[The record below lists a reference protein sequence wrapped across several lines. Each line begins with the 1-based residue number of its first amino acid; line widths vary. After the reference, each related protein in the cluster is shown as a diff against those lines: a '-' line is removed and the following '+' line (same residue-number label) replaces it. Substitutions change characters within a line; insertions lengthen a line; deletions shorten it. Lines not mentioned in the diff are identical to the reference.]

1 MMATGTSDLFLS
13 NLDWEI
19 FPPFHNDNGDNDN
32 DFDASF
38 LLSLFLPFSS
48 FFFFLFRVLEVMEA
62 ALNEARTAFLFSSWL
77 NLTLYTLEICL
88 GVYYFNI
95 SKYPWNSFNR
105 LTLTASLL
113 VDTACT
119 AVVCYNVYFVSHFTY
134 SAHSPL
140 LIGLERHE
148 QYLVDFRS
156 KSPFSSF
163 RAASQPDVNED
174 VNQFIQPWTLPATI
188 LLTYTS
194 SLIEQCFYVHRYWKI
209 SRNIFMTLIIVVFIV
224 THVVFGFISGIWTAI
239 RPQIG
244 FSFAVTATTVA
255 AVLCSAT
262 DLVIAV
268 CMAWKLK
275 SIRTTYAQTQSLIR
289 RMTIQ
294 AVTNGIIT
302 STATIIMLVLLFT
315 TINGRFY
322 VLFASLGRLY
332 TLTVLINFIVLRGSK
347 EETSRV
353 ISRTRSTRTRTA
365 TAGDPVAMTPIGEF
379 SSEEGMRAEANG
391 SLVFHSFTVP
401 DLDSE
406 QVSSENVELDEYT
419 SSSGAAS
426 MERFKSQTTRTGTG
440 TGNEFII

>member
-1 MMATGTSDLFLS
+1 
-13 NLDWEI
+13 
-19 FPPFHNDNGDNDN
+19 
-32 DFDASF
+32 
-38 LLSLFLPFSS
+38 
-48 FFFFLFRVLEVMEA
+48 MEA

-119 AVVCYNVYFVSHFTY
+119 AVVCYNVYF
-134 SAHSPL
+134 
-140 LIGLERHE
+140 
-148 QYLVDFRS
+148 YLVDFR
-156 KSPFSSF
+156 
-163 RAASQPDVNED
+163 N

-194 SLIEQCFYVHRYWKI
+194 SLIEQSFYVHRYWKI

-289 RMTIQ
+289 RMSIQ

-315 TINGRFY
+315 TINGFY

-365 TAGDPVAMTPIGEF
+365 TAGDPVAMTPI
-379 SSEEGMRAEANG
+379 
-391 SLVFHSFTVP
+391 VFHSFTVP

>member
-1 MMATGTSDLFLS
+1 
-13 NLDWEI
+13 
-19 FPPFHNDNGDNDN
+19 
-32 DFDASF
+32 
-38 LLSLFLPFSS
+38 
-48 FFFFLFRVLEVMEA
+48 MEA

-119 AVVCYNVYFVSHFTY
+119 AVVCYNVYF
-134 SAHSPL
+134 
-140 LIGLERHE
+140 
-148 QYLVDFRS
+148 YLVDFRS

-315 TINGRFY
+315 TINGFY

-365 TAGDPVAMTPIGEF
+365 TAGDPVAMTPI
-379 SSEEGMRAEANG
+379 
-391 SLVFHSFTVP
+391 VFHSFTVP